1 MTGNQPPQ
9 DRAHPRRPFV
19 LAAAAAGA
27 TAALLLSGTLGLARH
42 AAAFRMAHSAERTDP
57 PPIDF
62 ARDIRPILSENC
74 FLCHGPDPSSR
85 EASLRLDIPEGLF
98 TARDEDSTAPVIPGN
113 RNASPLWQRIVETN
127 PDDHMPP
134 PDTGKALT
142 SEQIDTIG
150 RWIDAGA
157 EWSAHWAFEPVLAHT
172 PPAVQ
177 HESWPN
183 NDIDRFVLARL
194 ESEGLTPAP
203 RADRPTLIR
212 RVTLDLIGLPP
223 TPEEVEAF
231 LADTSPD
238 AFERV
243 VDRLLAS
250 PRFGERWA
258 RVWLDQARYADTKG
272 YEADRTRTIWPYRD
286 WVVRAFNSDMPFDQF
301 TIVQLAG
308 DLLPEPTEDDLLA
321 TAFHRNTMNN
331 DEGGTDDEEFRVA
344 AVKDRVATTFQ
355 VFTGLTMSCAECHTH
370 KYDPITQT
378 EYYEAFAFFDQ
389 TADADR
395 NDEAPTRAF
404 GTQDQKAALE
414 ALRAEIASLETRIA
428 DALDTALAEPL
439 EPASPAPVPVPPPA
453 ALDEPADV
461 FWIDDDTPA
470 GVSLM
475 ADGSPAA
482 WQWITSDEHPAALGR
497 RSLLRSGAGFTQQYF
512 DTAPIPL
519 TLHERDRLVA
529 HVWLDESNPPREI
542 MLQFHTADGSWE
554 HRAYWGDNLIAF
566 GTNNTGARRPMGPLP
581 PRGQWVRLELDPAD
595 LDLAPGTTIDGLAL
609 SQHGGTV
616 RWDAVGLH
624 TRHPPDTAWA
634 RSFTAWLAT
643 ITQREGLG
651 LPDAVRAALHSD
663 AHTPTPEYSPEQLA
677 TLRRHYAQEFHTPTR
692 QTLRPYL
699 EILNKVR
706 ADESRTR
713 AQMPTVPVMVELPPA
728 DRRTTH
734 LLTAGS
740 YLSPGKEVTP
750 GTPAA
755 LNPFPDDL
763 PRDRLGLA
771 TWIVS
776 PDNPLTA
783 RVTVNRFW
791 ERFFGRG
798 IVDTLENFGAQGSQP
813 THPELLDHLALAF
826 MHDGWSVK
834 ALCRTIVLSST
845 YQQVSDATPEQLE
858 RDPHNALLARG
869 PRFRVEAEMIRDQA
883 LAVSGLL
890 SPKLFGPPVY
900 PPQPDG
906 IWQMVYSGDQWTTS
920 TGEDRYRRSLYT
932 FWRRTSPYPSMT
944 TFDAGS
950 REVCLP
956 RRIRTN
962 TPLQALVTLND
973 PVYVEAAQALARR
986 MIAEGGPLAADRAA
1000 RGLRLCLAREPTP
1013 AEIDILLD
1021 LVADA
1026 YLHYRQQ
1033 PGDAQPF
1040 ATDPL
1045 GPLPDGL
1052 DPIEAAA
1059 WTVVANVL
1067 LNLDEFLTRN

>member
-1 MTGNQPPQ
+1 MTT
-9 DRAHPRRPFV
+9 PRRASPPSPGRLAVATVVMAAV
-19 LAAAAAGA
+19 LAVGALGLTRRAAPPPLDAAG
-27 TAALLLSGTLGLARH
+27 LS
-42 AAAFRMAHSAERTDP
+42 
-57 PPIDF
+57 PIDF

-98 TARDEDSTAPVIPGN
+98 EARDEDSTAPIIPGD
-113 RNASPLWQRIVETN
+113 RNASELWRRIVEAN

-134 PDTGKALT
+134 PDSGKALT
-142 SEQIDTIG
+142 PEQVDTIG

-157 EWSAHWAFEPVLAHT
+157 AWTGHWAFEPVLDHT
-172 PPAVQ
+172 PPEVQ
-177 HESWPN
+177 NRAWPN

-203 RADRPTLIR
+203 RADRPTLLR
-212 RVTLDLIGLPP
+212 RVSLDLTGLPP

-238 AFERV
+238 AYERV

-250 PRFGERWA
+250 PGFGERWA

-272 YEADRTRTIWPYRD
+272 YEADRARTVWPYRD
-286 WVVRAFNSDMPFDQF
+286 WVIRAFNDDMPFDRF
-301 TIVQLAG
+301 TIAQLAG
-308 DLLPEPTEDDLLA
+308 DLLPEPSEDDLLA

-355 VFTGLTMSCAECHTH
+355 VFTGLTMGCAECHTH

-395 NDEAPTRAF
+395 NDEAPTHPF
-404 GTQDQKAALE
+404 GTQDQQAALE
-414 ALRAEIASLETRIA
+414 ALRAEMASLESRIA
-428 DALDTALAEPL
+428 DALDAALTASL
-439 EPASPAPVPVPPPA
+439 EPDTPAPPPA
-453 ALDEPADV
+453 VLDEPADV

-470 GVSLM
+470 GTSLM
-475 ADGSPAA
+475 ADGNPAA
-482 WQWITSDEHPAALGR
+482 WEWITRDEHPAAVGR

-519 TLHERDRLVA
+519 VLHERDHLVA
-529 HVWLDESNPPREI
+529 HVRLDENDPPREI
-542 MLQFHTADGSWE
+542 MLQFHTDDGSWE
-554 HRAYWGDNLIAF
+554 HRAYWGENLIDF
-566 GTNNTGARRPMGPLP
+566 GTNNTGARRAMGPLP
-581 PRGQWVRLELDPAD
+581 PSNQWVRLEIDPAEID
-595 LDLAPGTTIDGLAL
+595 LDPGTTIDGLAL

-616 RWDAVGLH
+616 RWDGIGLR
-624 TRHPPDTAWA
+624 TRHQPDSAWA
-634 RSFTAWLAT
+634 RSFSAWLDT
-643 ITQREGLG
+643 VTRRGGVG
-651 LPDAVRAALHSD
+651 LPEPIRAALNTEQP
-663 AHTPTPEYSPEQLA
+663 TPTPEQLA
-677 TLRRHYAQEFHTPTR
+677 LLRRHYVRHFHAPTR
-692 QTLRPYL
+692 NAIRHLTDALAAA
-699 EILNKVR
+699 R
-706 ADESRTR
+706 ADETRTL
-713 AQMPTVPVMVELPPA
+713 AQMPAVPIMVELPPA
-728 DRRTTH
+728 KRRTTH

-750 GTPAA
+750 GVPAA
-755 LNPFPDDL
+755 LHPFPDDL
-763 PRDRLGLA
+763 SRDRLGLA
-771 TWIVS
+771 KWIVLA
-776 PDNPLTA
+776 DNPLTA

-813 THPELLDHLALAF
+813 THPQLLDHLALAF
-826 MHDGWSVK
+826 VHDGWSVK
-834 ALCRTIVLSST
+834 ALCRRIVLSST
-845 YQQVSDATPEQLE
+845 YQQSSNAPPDL
-858 RDPHNALLARG
+858 RKIDPHNALLAHG
-869 PRFRVEAEMIRDQA
+869 PRFRVEAEMVRDQA

-906 IWQMVYSGDQWTTS
+906 VWQMVYSGEQWMTS

-986 MIAEGGPLAADRAA
+986 MITEGGPIASDRAA
-1000 RGLRLCLAREPTP
+1000 RGLRLCLARNPTH
-1013 AEIDILLD
+1013 EEVDVLLS

-1026 YLHYRQQ
+1026 YLHYRQH
-1033 PGDAQPF
+1033 PDEAQTF

-1045 GPLPDGL
+1045 GPLPEGL
-1052 DPIEAAA
+1052 DATEAAA
-1059 WTVVANVL
+1059 WTVAANVL